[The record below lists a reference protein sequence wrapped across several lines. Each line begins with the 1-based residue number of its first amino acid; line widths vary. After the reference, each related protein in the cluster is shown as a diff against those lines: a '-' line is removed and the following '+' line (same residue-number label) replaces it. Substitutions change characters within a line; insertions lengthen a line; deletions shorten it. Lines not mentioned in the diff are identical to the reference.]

1 MFVSYQVARQEVTCK
16 KNVIHNVQHVTRAVN
31 PTSQHSFAV
40 TVLKLLLTICM
51 VLLGLP
57 HHGAAEVLHHR
68 DQEFFVYTVDPRTEE
83 IELFWQ
89 DSSGQRF
96 GSFRRLRDALA
107 SQGRTL
113 KFAMNAGIFGVDF
126 APLGLHIE
134 NGRLLHP
141 LDLGK
146 GGKGNF
152 YLKPNG
158 VFYIT
163 EQKPAIVDARM
174 YPKLRM
180 KPTIATQSG
189 PALVLKGMI
198 HPAFREDSI
207 NRHYRNGVGVTR
219 DGKVVF
225 AISQTLVTFYEFAT
239 FFRDVLGCDN
249 ALYLDG
255 ALSAVYAPDR
265 GQNFLGGDF
274 VGMLA
279 VTADGKE

>member
-1 MFVSYQVARQEVTCK
+1 VAD
-16 KNVIHNVQHVTRAVN
+16 
-31 PTSQHSFAV
+31 
-40 TVLKLLLTICM
+40 
-51 VLLGLP
+51 
-57 HHGAAEVLHHR
+57 VLHHR
-68 DQEFFVYTVDPRTEE
+68 GQEFFVYTVDPRSER

-89 DSSGQRF
+89 DAGGQRF

-107 SQGRTL
+107 AHGQTL

-141 LDLGK
+141 LNLGN
-146 GGKGNF
+146 GGRGNF

-163 EQKPAIVDARM
+163 DQKPAIVDTRT
-174 YPKLRM
+174 YSKLKV

-189 PALVLKGMI
+189 PLLVLKGAI
-198 HPAFREDSI
+198 HPAFREDSM
-207 NRHYRNGVGVTR
+207 NRHYRNGVGLTR

-239 FFRDVLGCDN
+239 LFRDVLECDD

-255 ALSAVYAPDR
+255 ALSAVYAPDQ

-279 VTADGKE
+279 VTTTGTE